1 MGPLRTRCQ
10 DGTEHARMFLRE
22 RARKMKGGVRTGRAL
37 RTLFKTYL
45 DVGKRDFIQQE
56 EVPITRSLRT
66 CLLQGKENKARKM
79 ECGERDE

>member
-1 MGPLRTRCQ
+1 
-10 DGTEHARMFLRE
+10 
-22 RARKMKGGVRTGRAL
+22 MKGGVRTGRAL

>member
-1 MGPLRTRCQ
+1 
-10 DGTEHARMFLRE
+10 
-22 RARKMKGGVRTGRAL
+22 MKGGVRTGRAL
-37 RTLFKTYL
+37 RTLFKMYL